1 MWLKIR
7 TRINYDNIIK
17 DDININYQN
26 NKQQLIQNNK
36 SDNILNNSNF
46 RNNQNYVTSEKKW
59 YNHSYWKY
67 KFLIYILIYII
78 LLFLT
83 FPLISINLLV
93 GLIYFWLLLVFL
105 FYFLIRIQNTRD
117 KKNNNFIVTEKFHK
131 WFFIYTAD
139 KKINRS

>member
-105 FYFLIRIQNTRD
+105 FYF
-117 KKNNNFIVTEKFHK
+117 
-131 WFFIYTAD
+131 
-139 KKINRS
+139 